1 MAHVFQKKL
10 YLTKILPKSAGNGQL
25 SKQLPTPHCRM
36 TTNLQYLTR
45 GVVIK
50 PVNLQYLTR
59 GWSYDNGGHTTMRGG
74 RYQLPPFL
82 PHTVSPPKQL

>member
-1 MAHVFQKKL
+1 
-10 YLTKILPKSAGNGQL
+10 
-25 SKQLPTPHCRM
+25 M

-59 GWSYDNGGHTTMRGG
+59 GWSYD
-74 RYQLPPFL
+74 
-82 PHTVSPPKQL
+82 TVLEKALEIDLTCSI